1 MARCK
6 KCGKSGLFLSVNK
19 DGLCKNC
26 SFQEKRNEA
35 VNKELYRKYP
45 SFRKVTDDLDE
56 QDRLLKILIEAR
68 EQYSADGDCGKAI
81 AAYEKVMLHPAVPI
95 NSNTHTSFLVDLYL
109 KAGQNDRAWGFLNS
123 LIGTDRLPIE
133 RIRGYQAKILS
144 KENKHKDA
152 LEMLMLEFLA
162 KAARSM
168 TFNNEAFL
176 KAIKPSIK
184 KMKLDDTFAND
195 LSNLI
200 QHHVEVKNFDER
212 SLVTQYRDL
221 FL

>member
-35 VNKELYRKYP
+35 VKEELYRKDP
-45 SFRKVTDDLDE
+45 SFRKVTDDLAE
-56 QDRLLKILIEAR
+56 QDRLLKILLEAR
-68 EQYSADGDCGKAI
+68 EQYSADGDCEKAI

-95 NSNTHTSFLVDLYL
+95 NSNSHTSFLVDLYI

-123 LIGTDRLPIE
+123 LIGTGRLPLE
-133 RIRGYQAKILS
+133 KIRGYQAKILS

-152 LEMLMLEFLA
+152 LEMLILEYLA
-162 KAARSM
+162 KAERSR

-184 KMKLDDTFAND
+184 KLKLDDAFANE

-200 QHHVEVKNFDER
+200 QHHVKARNFDER
-212 SLVTQYRDL
+212 SLITQYRNL